1 MGIVSTTDRGEV
13 SQIAAAVAVVL
24 GVLALLFG
32 LLGLGSFWWWPTLSI
47 LGGLLA
53 VVTGLLGR
61 RLLTTGVDGDT
72 APIWGQRLTGLG
84 VALGT
89 AAIVASIVVVVATTG

>member
-1 MGIVSTTDRGEV
+1 MTTDRTEV
-13 SQIAAAVAVVL
+13 SRLAAAVSVLL

-32 LLGLGSFWWWPTLSI
+32 VVGLGSFWWWPTLSI
-47 LGGLLA
+47 LAGLLA

-61 RLLTTGVDGDT
+61 RLQPSGVFGAT
-72 APIWGQRLTGLG
+72 APLWRQRLTVLG

-89 AAIVASIVVVVATTG
+89 AAIVASIVVVAATTTSRS